1 MGYCMGQMGLDV
13 RDVQVG
19 QNEQTEQPE
28 LAQDGRL
35 PYEFMPVTN
44 WGRKPNGAEMVQYDA
59 PMFFSFTE
67 HSLLHQYPNMRA
79 ECHWHIDFEFT
90 HIIRGHMWYFV
101 NGESIRL
108 EEGQGIFVNSRQ
120 LHYGFTEDGTDCE
133 FSCTLLNPSCM
144 CMPNM
149 VYERFVAPL
158 MADERFPYM
167 VCDPEDEHGSA
178 LLECM
183 MRLHDA
189 KFGQMPAA
197 QTMHP
202 ATVDNMKLKDDTA
215 SLTVLSCFYTMVREL
230 TAIAREH
237 GKNGSSKYDRKNP
250 KIAIL
255 SKMIDYVQHN
265 YVRQITLEEI
275 ASAGSV
281 GRTKCAQIFHEM
293 VDQTPIEFVNDV
305 RMRAGAEMLDTTS
318 MPVSDIAKKLGFS
331 SSTFFTRTFKQYMH
345 TTPTAYRR
353 NMLK

>member
-13 RDVQVG
+13 RDGQVG

-144 CMPNM
+144 CTPNT

-158 MADERFPYM
+158 MADERLPYM

-189 KFGQMPAA
+189 VRCRLPR
-197 QTMHP
+197 P
-202 ATVDNMKLKDDTA
+202 CIPPP
-215 SLTVLSCFYTMVREL
+215 LT
-230 TAIAREH
+230 I
-237 GKNGSSKYDRKNP
+237 
-250 KIAIL
+250 
-255 SKMIDYVQHN
+255 
-265 YVRQITLEEI
+265 
-275 ASAGSV
+275 
-281 GRTKCAQIFHEM
+281 
-293 VDQTPIEFVNDV
+293 
-305 RMRAGAEMLDTTS
+305 
-318 MPVSDIAKKLGFS
+318 
-331 SSTFFTRTFKQYMH
+331 
-345 TTPTAYRR
+345 
-353 NMLK
+353 